1 MNDLGLTLAWLAVQ
15 VTIFLA
21 PALALH
27 ALASRRGPVPG
38 AWVAALSLGLV
49 VALNAAAFVPGIGL
63 NPKGLASEITPPT
76 ICRDGEAAPA
86 IPPSS
91 SGGVEGPDVIHLAG
105 GRGKG
110 LAWLWLAWD
119 RVGRGAAEP
128 AVQIRPWGTTLAALA
143 MAGTAVG
150 LLRLTI
156 GLWAVALC
164 RRRGRPV
171 DDPTMT
177 ELLDELQC
185 AMGCRRLVALR
196 EVPDLTTPAT
206 AGRRRPVVMLP
217 DDWRSWSDAERRAV
231 LAHELAHVVR
241 GDYATGLLA
250 RLAVVLNYYHP
261 FVRWMAARLQ
271 LQQEQ
276 AADALGARFAGGTT
290 RYLVALSSLAL
301 RQDGRSPCWP
311 ARAFLPAR
319 GTLIRRITMLR
330 DQSQSRAFDR
340 TWSSARRRLAAFGLI
355 GLTMG
360 VATLRGPARGAEDGP
375 SPWAK
380 PVVAK
385 TEAREPSKAFV
396 APYVI
401 EGMDGAAVI
410 RPAAAFRHK
419 GLDPLLAFFRAEL
432 DRDLPSLAKQLKVDT
447 SKPGFS
453 KLRLQDIEW
462 VTAGVGFDRSIPKYT
477 VDKQRPPT
485 DAENKPLH
493 RFSLGGPVVRMV
505 APFDWLAFLR
515 QWRFECQEVRV
526 KGRVYYKITG
536 EIKRIWGGASP
547 CFFLP
552 DDRTIVFAEEDAI
565 RKIAGGDDPAPP
577 AYLGGK
583 EWERASQG
591 LVAIAIKNRDE
602 SFAKHY
608 DLGRPDDAE
617 VLSLFKGVDWW
628 VIGVDDA
635 DPIVLHAEAS
645 CRDRD
650 ASEAISRSLDSLIKL
665 GRQYIEHNTPK
676 LPDAGAHDQIARMLK
691 ALAANVRVVHT
702 GNAITVQA
710 QNFGSLADYAA
721 IVEGEAHEAKARGV
735 ARQNAKNS
743 VKR

>member
-1 MNDLGLTLAWLAVQ
+1 MNDLGLTLAWLTVQ
-15 VTIFLA
+15 VAILLA

-38 AWVAALSLGLV
+38 AWVATLSLGLV

-63 NPKGLASEITPPT
+63 NHPKGLASDAIPPT
-76 ICRDGEAAPA
+76 MSGEGEAAPA

-91 SGGVEGPDVIHLAG
+91 SGRVEGPDVIHPAG
-105 GRGKG
+105 GRGRG
-110 LAWLWLAWD
+110 LAWLRLAWD

-128 AVQIRPWGTTLAALA
+128 AVRFRPWGSTLAAVA

-164 RRRGRPV
+164 CRRGRPV

-177 ELLDELQC
+177 ELLDELRC

-231 LAHELAHVVR
+231 LAHELAHIVR

-261 FVRWMAARLQ
+261 LVRWMAARLQ

-276 AADALGARFAGGTT
+276 AADAMGARFAGGTT

-330 DQSQSRAFDR
+330 DQSQSKAFDR
-340 TWSSARRRLAAFGLI
+340 TWSSARRLLAAFGLI

-375 SPWAK
+375 SPAA
-380 PVVAK
+380 PAVVAA

-396 APYVI
+396 APYVR
-401 EGMDGAAVI
+401 EGKDGVAVV

-419 GLDPLLAFFRAEL
+419 GMDPLLAIVECG
-432 DRDLPSLAKQLKVDT
+432 T
-447 SKPGFS
+447 G
-453 KLRLQDIEW
+453 
-462 VTAGVGFDRSIPKYT
+462 
-477 VDKQRPPT
+477 
-485 DAENKPLH
+485 
-493 RFSLGGPVVRMV
+493 
-505 APFDWLAFLR
+505 
-515 QWRFECQEVRV
+515 QW
-526 KGRVYYKITG
+526 I
-536 EIKRIWGGASP
+536 SP
-547 CFFLP
+547 CS
-552 DDRTIVFAEEDAI
+552 RSNSRST
-565 RKIAGGDDPAPP
+565 PP
-577 AYLGGK
+577 S
-583 EWERASQG
+583 RAS
-591 LVAIAIKNRDE
+591 
-602 SFAKHY
+602 
-608 DLGRPDDAE
+608 
-617 VLSLFKGVDWW
+617 
-628 VIGVDDA
+628 
-635 DPIVLHAEAS
+635 
-645 CRDRD
+645 
-650 ASEAISRSLDSLIKL
+650 
-665 GRQYIEHNTPK
+665 
-676 LPDAGAHDQIARMLK
+676 
-691 ALAANVRVVHT
+691 
-702 GNAITVQA
+702 
-710 QNFGSLADYAA
+710 
-721 IVEGEAHEAKARGV
+721 
-735 ARQNAKNS
+735 
-743 VKR
+743 

>member
-1 MNDLGLTLAWLAVQ
+1 MNDLGLTLAWLTVQ
-15 VTIFLA
+15 VAIFLA

-27 ALASRRGPVPG
+27 ALASLRGPVPG
-38 AWVAALSLGLV
+38 AWVATLSLGLV
-49 VALNAAAFVPGIGL
+49 VALNAAAVLPAIGL
-63 NPKGLASEITPPT
+63 NPKGLASAITPAT
-76 ICRDGEAAPA
+76 ISREGEAAPA
-86 IPPSS
+86 IPSS
-91 SGGVEGPDVIHLAG
+91 SRGRVEGPDVIQPAG
-105 GRGKG
+105 GRDTG
-110 LAWLWLAWD
+110 LARLQLAWD
-119 RVGRGAAEP
+119 RVGRGVSEP
-128 AVQIRPWGTTLAALA
+128 AVRFRPWVSALAAVA
-143 MAGTAVG
+143 MAGTVVG

-164 RRRGRPV
+164 CRRGRPV
-171 DDPTMT
+171 DDPAMT
-177 ELLDELQC
+177 ELLDELQF
-185 AMGCRRLVALR
+185 AMRCRRLVTLR

-206 AGRRRPVVMLP
+206 ARRRRPVVLLP
-217 DDWRSWSDAERRAV
+217 DDWRSWSAAERRAV
-231 LAHELAHVVR
+231 LAHELAHIVR
-241 GDYATGLLA
+241 GDYVTGLLA

-330 DQSQSRAFDR
+330 DQSQSKALNR
-340 TWSSARRRLAAFGLI
+340 TWSSAHRLLAAFALI
-355 GLTMG
+355 GLTIG
-360 VATLRGPARGAEDGP
+360 VAMLRGPARGAEDGP
-375 SPWAK
+375 SPSAK

-385 TEAREPSKAFV
+385 TEAREPSEAFV
-396 APYVI
+396 APYVL

-410 RPAAAFRHK
+410 RPAAAFRQK
-419 GLDPLLAFFRAEL
+419 GLDPLLALFRAEL
-432 DRDLPSLAKQLKVDT
+432 DHDLPALAKQLKVDT
-447 SKPGFS
+447 SRPGFL

-462 VTAGVGFDRSIPKYT
+462 ATAGVGFDRSIPKST
-477 VDKQRPPT
+477 VDKQRPPA

-526 KGRVYYKITG
+526 KGRAYYKITG
-536 EIKRIWGGASP
+536 EIKRIWGGTSP

-552 DDRTIVFAEEDAI
+552 DDRTIVFAEEDPI

-577 AYLGGK
+577 AYLRGK
-583 EWERASQG
+583 EWERASRG
-591 LVAIAIKNRDE
+591 LVAIAIKNHDD
-602 SFAKHY
+602 SFTKHY
-608 DLGRPDDAE
+608 DLGRPDDAV

-635 DPIVLHAEAS
+635 DPIVLHADAS
-645 CRDRD
+645 CRNRD
-650 ASEAISRSLDSLIKL
+650 ASEAITRSLDSLIKL
-665 GRQYIEHNTPK
+665 GRRYSEHNAPK
-676 LPDAGAHDQIARMLK
+676 LPDGGAQDQSARMLK
-691 ALAANVRVVHT
+691 SLAANVRVVQT
-702 GNAITVQA
+702 DNAITVRA

-721 IVEGEAHEAKARGV
+721 IVTGEAREAKARSV
-735 ARQNAKNS
+735 ARQDAKNS